1 MDDKLPYK
9 QELFALEYIKDLNAT
24 RAYKEVYKNCK
35 KDDAAYACASRLLS
49 NAKVKKFID
58 EELEKMKSTK
68 IADAEEV
75 LEYLTKV
82 MRGESQSSE
91 IVVESV
97 GDYMSEA
104 REVKKSPSEKERLK
118 AAELI
123 GKRYGIYTEN
133 LSVKDET
140 KATKI
145 LKSISVQ
152 LGNKDE

>member
-49 NAKVKKFID
+49 NAKVKNFID
-58 EELEKMKSTK
+58 KEIEKIKSIK
-68 IADAEEV
+68 VADVEEV

-91 IVVESV
+91 IVVENI

-104 REVKKSPSEKERLK
+104 REVKKAPSEKEKLK

-123 GKRYGIYTEN
+123 GKRYGIYTN
-133 LSVKDET
+133 KLNVKDEV
-140 KATKI
+140 KVTKI
-145 LKSISVQ
+145 LESISDQ
-152 LGNKDE
+152 LRNKDD